1 MIKIEKRTISLLGI
15 LTLFTFSC
23 LLSNCASI
31 KEHRQAE
38 RTEARIRNHI
48 VKYAR
53 DFEGTRY
60 RYAGKSP
67 KGFDCSGFTGYVFNK
82 EGIKLAASSKKQSK
96 QGEFRDVKKA
106 KPGDLVFFGPPFKI
120 DHVGIVTQN
129 KRGKLKVIHS
139 TNSQGVVE
147 HDINQI
153 LYWKK
158 RLKFARDVI
167 SP

>member
-1 MIKIEKRTISLLGI
+1 MIKIVINYISLPGMLI
-15 LTLFTFSC
+15 LFLFSLTTINCTLY
-23 LLSNCASI
+23 
-31 KEHRQAE
+31 RQDKDLRAQE
-38 RTEARIRNHI
+38 KVVRTKVVE
-48 VKYAR
+48 KAR
-53 DFEGTRY
+53 DLQGVKY

-67 KGFDCSGFTGYVFNK
+67 KGFDCSGFTWYVFK
-82 EGIKLAASSKKQSK
+82 DKGIRLAASSTLQSK
-96 QGEFRDVKKA
+96 QGKFKEINDVKK
-106 KPGDLVFFGPPFKI
+106 GDLVFFGPPFKI

-129 KRGKLKVIHS
+129 KNGKLMIIHS